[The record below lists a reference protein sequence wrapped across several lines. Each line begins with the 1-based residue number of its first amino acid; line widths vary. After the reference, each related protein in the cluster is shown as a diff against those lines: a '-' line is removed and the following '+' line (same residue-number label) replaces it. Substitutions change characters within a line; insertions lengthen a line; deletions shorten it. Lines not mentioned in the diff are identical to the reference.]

1 MKLGAKTIAVLK
13 NFYSINP
20 SILIRE
26 GNKISTIS
34 PSKTIMAKAVLQDS
48 FPQKFAIYNLSE
60 FLGTMSLIEDPDL
73 TFTDNSVKINGKT
86 TRFSEIRFAD
96 ESTIKT
102 PPDKEIKLPSVDVEF
117 EISTD
122 TIREIERALGTLSLP
137 EISISGDGSKLTIN
151 AVNSKNP
158 TSNIFGEELGDT
170 DKTFTAIFKAEN
182 IKLLPGKYTV
192 SISSK
197 GISHFKGEE
206 AEYWIA
212 VESSSSFG

>member
-1 MKLGAKTIAVLK
+1 MKLDAKTITVLK

-20 SILIRE
+20 SILFRE

-34 PSKTIMAKAVLQDS
+34 PSKTIMAKAVLPDS
-48 FPQKFAIYNLSE
+48 FPQKFAIYNLSQ
-60 FLGTMSLIEDPDL
+60 FLSTMSLFEDPEL
-73 TFTDNSVKINGKT
+73 TFTDRSVKISDKT
-86 TRFSEIRFAD
+86 SKASEIVFAD

-117 EISTD
+117 EITTD
-122 TIREIERALGTLSLP
+122 TIREIEKALGILSLP
-137 EISISGDGSKLTIN
+137 EIAVSGDGVKLQIN
-151 AVNSKNP
+151 AVDSKNP
-158 TSNIFGEELGDT
+158 SSNMFSVDLGAT

-182 IKLLPGKYTV
+182 IKLLPGKYAV

-212 VESSSSFG
+212 VESSSTF